1 MRQLALKKRESR
13 LLWQVLMRGIVVT
26 DRRNR
31 KAAATEQDDYKK
43 LRGKLIGAWRAGLI
57 VGGVRPKH
65 KIYDIMP
72 AQLLQET
79 ELAELKKL
87 ARETKAKASREIVV
101 PRKRP
106 AA

>member
-1 MRQLALKKRESR
+1 MRQLVLKKKESR

-26 DRRNR
+26 DRMNK
-31 KAAATEQDDYKK
+31 KAVATTQDDYKK
-43 LRGKLIGAWRAGLI
+43 LRGKLLGAWKTGLL

-65 KIYDIMP
+65 KIHDIMP
-72 AQLLQET
+72 HQILRET

-87 ARETKAKASREIVV
+87 SRETKAKANREIVV
-101 PRKRP
+101 PRKKP